1 MKKAANGDLS
11 AMTEYASLLKKA
23 QEFDEKLKEVKGDMT
38 TEQMNKFL
46 EIQKKMLSAMQE
58 DTNN

>member
-1 MKKAANGDLS
+1 M
-11 AMTEYASLLKKA
+11 LLQKHFVILHLLVEFAKA

-38 TEQMNKFL
+38 TAQMNKFL

>member
-1 MKKAANGDLS
+1 MSRSLKKGPFAD
-11 AMTEYASLLKKA
+11 ASLLKKA
-23 QEFDEKLKEVKGDMT
+23 QEFDEKLKDVKGDMT
-38 TEQMNKFL
+38 TAQLNKFL